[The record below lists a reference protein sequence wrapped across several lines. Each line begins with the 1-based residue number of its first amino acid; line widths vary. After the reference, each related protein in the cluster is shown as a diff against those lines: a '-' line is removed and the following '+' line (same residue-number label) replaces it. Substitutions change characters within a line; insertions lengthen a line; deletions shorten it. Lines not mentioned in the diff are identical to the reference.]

1 MNSLLIIFTLLASV
15 NYTGN
20 FEEGD
25 WVTYV
30 NFRFITSAAT
40 DQSIVYFG
48 TTGGVIRYDKF
59 NREWLQPLTVTDGI
73 PNDRI
78 DNIAYDPEW
87 DRIWVTT
94 PSGDAYYD
102 PTLERWYTGGEFP
115 TQYSRNDYNKYKFDI
130 LNTDFGYFYRDGYI
144 GDRYGRSYRRY
155 QCLCS
160 LGCRYNGARCESC

>member
-59 NREWLQPLTVTDGI
+59 TGEWLQPLTVTDGI
-73 PNDRI
+73 PNSRI
-78 DNIAYDPEW
+78 
-87 DRIWVTT
+87 
-94 PSGDAYYD
+94 G
-102 PTLERWYTGGEFP
+102 
-115 TQYSRNDYNKYKFDI
+115 
-130 LNTDFGYFYRDGYI
+130 
-144 GDRYGRSYRRY
+144 
-155 QCLCS
+155 S
-160 LGCRYNGARCESC
+160 LVLIQPLSL